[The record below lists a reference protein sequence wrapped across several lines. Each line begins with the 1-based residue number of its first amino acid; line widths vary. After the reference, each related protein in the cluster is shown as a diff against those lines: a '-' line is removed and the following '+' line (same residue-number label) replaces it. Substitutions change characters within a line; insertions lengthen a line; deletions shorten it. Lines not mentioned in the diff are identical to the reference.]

1 MIPVK
6 THKTSIHA
14 GEPMSF
20 IIIEDT
26 MNIPDPII
34 DPATSRVAS
43 RRPKDFCGTLPI
55 DSGRLKGSY
64 FCK

>member
-1 MIPVK
+1 
-6 THKTSIHA
+6 
-14 GEPMSF
+14 MSF

-55 DSGRLKGSY
+55 DSGKLKGSY
-64 FCK
+64 LCK